1 MKIATT
7 KATDRIQHEVCP
19 LCTPKNI
26 QASLSTMD
34 YSISKEAFDIFDCA
48 DCSFRFTQ
56 MIPSPA
62 TIGPY
67 YNSEVYISHSD
78 TKEGFVNRVY
88 HTARDL
94 MLNRKLKLVQSLTS
108 GKRLLDIGSGT
119 GYFLDQMKRN
129 GYQVKGIEI
138 DAEARRMTKERFG
151 IVVGEPSRL
160 LTGQIKEKVEIVTM
174 WHVLEHLHDL
184 HGYMKSIRHQMTDD
198 GVLLIAVPNHASYDA
213 QYYKK
218 LWAAYDVPR
227 HLWHFT
233 PKTVAQL
240 ADKNG
245 FEVINQ
251 KRLPLDPFYNSLLS
265 EQYKGNKLALLSGG
279 VIGAISLFKSYLNAD
294 KSTSPI
300 YILKKKSN

>member
-7 KATDRIQHEVCP
+7 KAATDRIKYEACP
-19 LCTPKNI
+19 LCASKNI
-26 QASLSTMD
+26 QASLATMD

-56 MIPSPA
+56 LIPSPE

-78 TKEGFVNRVY
+78 TKEGFVNSVY
-88 HTARDL
+88 HRARDL
-94 MLNRKLKLVQSLTS
+94 MLNRKRKLVQSLTQ
-108 GKRLLDIGSGT
+108 GKRLLDVGSGT
-119 GYFLDQMKRN
+119 GYFLDHMKRN

-138 DAEARRMTKERFG
+138 DADARRATKEKFG
-151 IVVGEPSRL
+151 IEVGEPASL
-160 LTGQIKEKVEIVTM
+160 LEGKIKEKVEIVTM

-184 HGYMKSIRHQMTDD
+184 HGYMGSIRHQLTDD
-198 GVLLIAVPNHASYDA
+198 GFLLIAVPNHASYDA

-233 PKTVAQL
+233 PKTIAQL
-240 ADKNG
+240 AAING
-245 FEVINQ
+245 FEVVSQ

-265 EQYKGNKLALLSGG
+265 EQYKGNKLALFSGG
-279 VIGAISLFKSYLNAD
+279 VVGGISLLKSYLNPK

-300 YILKKKSN
+300 YILKKK

>member
-7 KATDRIQHEVCP
+7 KITTDRIQYKACP
-19 LCTPKNI
+19 LCNSKNI
-26 QASLSTMD
+26 QAALATMD
-34 YSISKEAFDIFDCA
+34 YSISKEAFDIFDCM

-56 MIPSPA
+56 SIPSPE

-94 MLNRKLKLVQSLTS
+94 MLNRKRKLVQSLTQ
-108 GKRLLDIGSGT
+108 GKRLLDVGSGT
-119 GYFLDQMKRN
+119 GYFLDHMKRN

-138 DAEARRMTKERFG
+138 DSDARQATKKKFG
-151 IVVGEPSRL
+151 IEVAEPSSL
-160 LTGQIKEKVEIVTM
+160 LNGELKEKVEVVTM

-184 HGYMKSIRHQMTDD
+184 HGYMKSIHHQLTED
-198 GVLLIAVPNHASYDA
+198 GFLLIAVPNHASYDA

-233 PKTVAQL
+233 PKTIAQL
-240 ADKNG
+240 ANKNG
-245 FEVINQ
+245 FEVVSQ
-251 KRLPLDPFYNSLLS
+251 KRLPLDPFYNALLS

-279 VIGAISLFKSYLNAD
+279 VVGGISLLKSYLNAD

-300 YILKKKSN
+300 YILKKK